1 MIAET
6 IKAILAQAKAEIKEI
21 DDALRQKAI
30 QREKE
35 RARTK
40 KASKISRTKA

>member
-30 QREKE
+30 QRAKE
-35 RARTK
+35 RAKTNND
-40 KASKISRTKA
+40 